1 MKLFNGEISKMGIGA
16 RGLNTPAERAFI
28 KKTMAKK
35 PKKKLTTADKNIRKK
50 MGIGA
55 RGLDTP
61 AQRAFI
67 KKTMAKKK
75 LKKSGPSGRK

>member
-1 MKLFNGEISKMGIGA
+1 MKLYNGKISKMGIGA
-16 RGLNTPAERAFI
+16 RGLDTPAERDFL

-35 PKKKLTTADKNIRKK
+35 PKKKLTTAAKNIRK

>member
-1 MKLFNGEISKMGIGA
+1 MKLYTGKIS
-16 RGLNTPAERAFI
+16 
-28 KKTMAKK
+28 
-35 PKKKLTTADKNIRKK
+35 K

-61 AQRAFI
+61 AERDFLKKIMAKKKKNGVRGLDTPAERAFL
-67 KKTMAKKK
+67 KKALAKKPKKK